1 MRPAPASP
9 RPVSLGR
16 ALYPLLLITLW
27 ALVPTAALAQT
38 PGSLSIQL
46 NKLEVDGDTC
56 RAYIVLENRS
66 DLSFEALRLDLV
78 MFDVDGVIARRLAV
92 DTAPLAAGRTSV
104 RVFAIGSLA
113 CDNIGRVL
121 LNDVLACA
129 DASGERTDC
138 MDRIAPESIAGVPF
152 IK

>member
-9 RPVSLGR
+9 RSVRFRR
-16 ALYPLLLITLW
+16 ALYSLLLITLW
-27 ALVPTAALAQT
+27 ALAPTALAET

-46 NKLEVDGDTC
+46 NKLEADGDTC

-92 DTAPLAAGRTSV
+92 DAAPLAANRTSV
-104 RVFAIGSLA
+104 RVFAISSLA

-129 DASGERTDC
+129 DTSGERTDC